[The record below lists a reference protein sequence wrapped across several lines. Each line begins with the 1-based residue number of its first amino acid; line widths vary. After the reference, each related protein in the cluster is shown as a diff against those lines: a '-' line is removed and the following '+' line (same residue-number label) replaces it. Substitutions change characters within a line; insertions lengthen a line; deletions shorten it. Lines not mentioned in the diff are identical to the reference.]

1 MKSEHPDVPVAII
14 IYNRPTHTQTL
25 INSLRLQ
32 KPKKVYAIADGPKNA
47 SELDKDLVG
56 KSRAAL
62 QAIDWPC
69 DIQEVFADSNLGLR
83 QRVLSGLDVVFE
95 NEERAII
102 LEDDC
107 IPDST
112 FFKYCEELLV
122 RYEFE
127 KNVGI
132 ISGHNAAT
140 FANSGNS
147 YFFSSFTPIW
157 GWATWGRTWREF
169 RKADQLEKWSKNEI
183 ADVLSTFTTRFFR
196 KQFSKMMLAAEKL
209 NTWDISFA
217 VFLRQKRFVN
227 AIPSVS
233 LISNIGFGQQST
245 HTKFKPF
252 DIEIK
257 SGRLTFPLK
266 HPEGV
271 SEDPSYE
278 PTLYRKKLS
287 SWLSYPVLHPVEFL
301 RRMFKFLT
309 LRLRG

>member
-1 MKSEHPDVPVAII
+1 MKTEYSDVAVAII
-14 IYNRPTHTQTL
+14 IYNRPMHTQTL
-25 INSLRLQ
+25 IESLRLAR
-32 KPKKVYAIADGPKNA
+32 PKKVYVIADGPKTE
-47 SELDKDLVG
+47 SEIDKDLVG

-62 QAIDWPC
+62 KSIDWHC

-83 QRVLSGLDVVFE
+83 ERVLSGLDVVFE
-95 NEERAII
+95 NEEKAII

-107 IPDST
+107 IPDVT
-112 FFKYCEELLV
+112 FFRYCQELLA
-122 RYEFE
+122 RYEFVA
-127 KNVGI
+127 NVGI

-140 FANSGNS
+140 FPNSGNS

-157 GWATWGRTWREF
+157 GWATWSRTWREF
-169 RKADQLEKWSKNEI
+169 RKADQVEKWSEDEI
-183 ADVLSTFTTRFFR
+183 EDVLSTFTTGLFR
-196 KQFSKMMLAAEKL
+196 RQFKKMMLTAEKL
-209 NTWDISFA
+209 STWDISFA

-233 LISNIGFGQQST
+233 LISNIGFGQRST

-301 RRMFKFLT
+301 RRMLKFLN
-309 LRLRG
+309 LRFKG